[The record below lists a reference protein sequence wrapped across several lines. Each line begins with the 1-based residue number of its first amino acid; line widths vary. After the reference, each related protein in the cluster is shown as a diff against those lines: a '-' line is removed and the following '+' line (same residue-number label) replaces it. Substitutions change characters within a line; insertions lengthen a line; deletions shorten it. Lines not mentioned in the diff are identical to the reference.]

1 MFFYDYI
8 VEIIGQNDAKKNV
21 EIMIN
26 AIISNRNE
34 DARID
39 LFSRMIGCNEGETL
53 SHAIFERFLI
63 MI

>member
-1 MFFYDYI
+1 MTA
-8 VEIIGQNDAKKNV
+8 NKKPKKNV

-26 AIISNRNE
+26 AIMLNRNE